1 MNGPATFVDG
11 HLHFWDPDRF
21 HYRWLRGDRHL
32 DRAFLPEHLDAE
44 PAGIVVVQADCLPA
58 ESAREAA
65 WIQDLAARGTPV
77 AAIVA
82 HVALEDPAAAAAGL
96 ADLAH
101 VPLVTGVR
109 RLLQDEPAGFAR
121 RPEFVAGV
129 RLLARHGMTMDLCLR
144 RHQIAEVTALVQ
156 DVPEVTFVLDHLGK
170 PRVAATLDAAWAR
183 DIRDLAALPNI
194 YCKLSGLATEAVD
207 PCDRHPRGVP
217 AVRPRDLR
225 PLPVLVRQ
233 RLAGP
238 DVGHGVRALAC
249 GGSRGDRRPDRRRAA
264 SGDGGDG
271 DHGLPDRSASSSP
284 ARGRRRRPRGV
295 VGWKHCR
302 PLARTLTAQRMFDW
316 LDDQIGSSTGQ
327 G

>member
-65 WIQDLAARGTPV
+65 WIQDLSACGAPV

-109 RLLQDEPAGFAR
+109 RLLQDEPPGFAR

-183 DIRDLAALPNI
+183 DIRDLAALPNT

-207 PCDRHPRGVP
+207 PCDRHLM
-217 AVRPRDLR
+217 AFLR
-225 PLPVLVRQ
+225 FALETFGPDRCLFGSDWPVLTSVMGYGRWRAVVLEAIADLTAAEQRQ
-233 RLAGP
+233 VMAETAITVYRIAAP
-238 DVGHGVRALAC
+238 VP
-249 GGSRGDRRPDRRRAA
+249 RPPEV
-264 SGDGGDG
+264 DG
-271 DHGLPDRSASSSP
+271 DVRGELLGGNTASHWR
-284 ARGRRRRPRGV
+284 AR
-295 VGWKHCR
+295 
-302 PLARTLTAQRMFDW
+302 
-316 LDDQIGSSTGQ
+316 
-327 G
+327 